1 MYILKII
8 KSFIKNYKFIFFLYI
23 LFTLL
28 AFPLEAIVIPQIYSH
43 FFSILNNKTK
53 KETFFKYFILILIVF
68 IIIYVAG
75 FLTSWSENLIIPEL
89 NKYIITYIFKNIL
102 KKYNNNYEDI
112 ELGKLITKIT
122 TIPQYLKEFA
132 SDILIWVFPRLLAIL
147 IINIYFLVLNWK
159 LGLLSILTL
168 IILTI
173 IYLYFCKKCSKL
185 SNERHTLFELNN
197 QYTQDKLSNLNT
209 IYSTGNLENEILNYD
224 KYIGTYTIKFKN
236 NLTCLIYSELSI
248 NIVIILIFILL
259 NGYSSHLFLKKE
271 LSFTNLLAIF
281 ITIIYYLP
289 CIDMIKKA
297 LPNMMHYY
305 GALSSYDSFLE
316 DLDNVDNA
324 NRKKNKNI
332 NINSGNININNLNFG
347 YDENILFRDFN
358 LNINHKEKIAI
369 MGKSGNGKSTLI
381 KLITGY
387 YKISNNMIYIDNI
400 DINNYNLNDL
410 RKQISY
416 VTQNNKLFNMTILEN
431 IQYGNNISRD
441 EIITLCKN
449 INIDNIFKNLKNGYD
464 TNVGIEGN
472 NLSGGQ
478 RQIIH
483 IIREIFQKNKIV
495 ILDEPTS
502 AIDKENTVNII
513 NAILELSKNSTLILI
528 THDDE
533 LLKHVDRIV
542 TIDSGKIISEKNNY
556 IF

>member
-8 KSFIKNYKFIFFLYI
+8 ESFIKNYKFIIFLYI

-43 FFSILNNKTK
+43 FFSILNHKTK
-53 KETFFKYFILILIVF
+53 KEIFFKYFIVILFVF

-112 ELGKLITKIT
+112 ELGKLITKLT

-132 SDILIWVFPRLLAIL
+132 SDVLIWVFPRLLAIL

-173 IYLYFCKKCSKL
+173 VYLYFCKKCSKL

-224 KYIGTYTIKFKN
+224 KYIGSYTTKFKD
-236 NLTCLIYSELSI
+236 NLSCLNYSELSI
-248 NIVIILIFILL
+248 NIIIILIFILL
-259 NGYSSHLFLKKE
+259 NGFSAYLFLKKE

-289 CIDMIKKA
+289 CIDMVKKA

-316 DLDNVDNA
+316 DLNNVNNFDD
-324 NRKKNKNI
+324 KKNKNI
-332 NINSGNININNLNFG
+332 NINYGNININNLIFG
-347 YDENILFRDFN
+347 YDENILFRNFN
-358 LNINHKEKIAI
+358 LNIKHKEKIAI

-431 IQYGNNISRD
+431 IQYGNNISRN

>member
-8 KSFIKNYKFIFFLYI
+8 ESFIKNYKFIIFLYI

-53 KETFFKYFILILIVF
+53 KETFFKYFILILFVF

-112 ELGKLITKIT
+112 ELGKLITKLT

-132 SDILIWVFPRLLAIL
+132 SDVLIWVFPRLLAIL

-173 IYLYFCKKCSKL
+173 VYLYFCKKCSKL

-224 KYIGTYTIKFKN
+224 KYIGSYTTKFKD
-236 NLTCLIYSELSI
+236 NLSCLNYSELSI
-248 NIVIILIFILL
+248 NIIIILIFILL
-259 NGYSSHLFLKKE
+259 NGFSAYLFLKKE

-289 CIDMIKKA
+289 CIDMVKKA

-316 DLDNVDNA
+316 DLNNVNNFDD
-324 NRKKNKNI
+324 KKNKNI
-332 NINSGNININNLNFG
+332 IINYGNININNLKFG
-347 YDENILFRDFN
+347 YDENILFRNFN
-358 LNINHKEKIAI
+358 LNIKHKEKIAI

-431 IQYGNNISRD
+431 IQYGNNISRN

-556 IF
+556 IS

>member
-8 KSFIKNYKFIFFLYI
+8 ESFIKNYKFIIFLYI

-53 KETFFKYFILILIVF
+53 KEIFFKYFIVILFVF

-112 ELGKLITKIT
+112 ELGKLITKLT

-132 SDILIWVFPRLLAIL
+132 SDVLIWVFPRLLAIL

-168 IILTI
+168 IILTLV
-173 IYLYFCKKCSKL
+173 YLYFCKKCSKL

-224 KYIGTYTIKFKN
+224 KYIGSYTTKFKD
-236 NLTCLIYSELSI
+236 NLSCLNYSELSI
-248 NIVIILIFILL
+248 NIIIILIFILL
-259 NGYSSHLFLKKE
+259 NGFSAYLFLKKE

-289 CIDMIKKA
+289 CIDMVKKA

-316 DLDNVDNA
+316 DLNNVNNFDD
-324 NRKKNKNI
+324 KKNKNI
-332 NINSGNININNLNFG
+332 NINYGNININNLIFG
-347 YDENILFRDFN
+347 YDENILFRNFN
-358 LNINHKEKIAI
+358 LNIKHKEKIAI

-431 IQYGNNISRD
+431 IQYGNNISRN

-556 IF
+556 IS

>member
-1 MYILKII
+1 MYILRII
-8 KSFIKNYKFIFFLYI
+8 ESFIQNYKFITFLYI
-23 LFTLL
+23 FFTLL

-43 FFSILNNKTK
+43 FFSILNHKTK
-53 KETFFKYFILILIVF
+53 KEIFLKYFLVILIVF

-75 FLTSWSENLIIPEL
+75 FLTSWAENLIIPEL

-112 ELGKLITKIT
+112 ELGKLITKLT

-132 SDILIWVFPRLLAIL
+132 SDILIWIFPRLLAIL

-168 IILTI
+168 VILTI

-185 SNERHTLFELNN
+185 STERHNLFELNN

-224 KYIGTYTIKFKN
+224 KYVGTYTSKFKD
-236 NLTCLIYSELSI
+236 NLTCLNYSELSI
-248 NIVIILIFILL
+248 NIIIILIFILL
-259 NGYSSHLFLKKE
+259 NGFSAYLFLKKE

-324 NRKKNKNI
+324 DKKKNKNI
-332 NINSGNININNLNFG
+332 SINSGNININNLKFG